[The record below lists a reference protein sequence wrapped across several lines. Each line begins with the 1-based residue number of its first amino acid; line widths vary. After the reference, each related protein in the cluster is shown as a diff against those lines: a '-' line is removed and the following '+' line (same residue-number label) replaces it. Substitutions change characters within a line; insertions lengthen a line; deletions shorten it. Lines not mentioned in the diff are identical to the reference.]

1 MDKAS
6 GSLKEFGAWESDYF
20 RYKELRQRLERG
32 EALLS
37 ELSAVDSL
45 ADRLLSTAY
54 RVMKTNA
61 VLFGY
66 REDA

>member
-6 GSLKEFGAWESDYF
+6 GSLKEFDAWEADYF

-37 ELSAVDSL
+37 ELSAVDEL
-45 ADRLLSTAY
+45 ADRLLCKAY
-54 RVMKTNA
+54 RVMKTNV

-66 REDA
+66 RGDA